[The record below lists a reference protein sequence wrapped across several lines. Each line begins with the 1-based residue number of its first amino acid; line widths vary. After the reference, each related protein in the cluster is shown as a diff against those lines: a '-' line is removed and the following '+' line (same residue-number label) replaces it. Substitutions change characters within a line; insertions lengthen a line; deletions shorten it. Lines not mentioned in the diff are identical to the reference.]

1 MKRLLLMEG
10 NIRESR
16 DLAKTL
22 GVRTASAIYSK
33 AILSHYPDIEI
44 DILNAADEGE
54 IIPNGRVFSDYDG
67 LVISGSGLHSYDDSF
82 AVKNQIE
89 NLKIA
94 GATGMPIFGS
104 CWGLQIAT
112 IAAGGT
118 VGLSPNG
125 REIGFARKIVPTEI
139 GKKHPM
145 LAQKGSAFDAPCIHY
160 DEVTKLPDDAILL
173 ASNRH
178 SEVQAAII
186 TVGNSKVWAVQYH
199 PEFDLLQLQQ
209 LLTLYED
216 DMINQKFFSD
226 LETLR
231 SYRDKL
237 KALAENPDDNSLAW
251 QLGIDSDIT
260 VDEIRRAEILSWLHN
275 EVL

>member
-1 MKRLLLMEG
+1 MTRLLLMEG
-10 NIRESR
+10 NTKDKR
-16 DLAKTL
+16 DLADKL

-33 AILSHYPDIEI
+33 AILDHYPDVEI

-54 IIPNGRVFSDYDG
+54 VIPHGRSFADYDA
-67 LVISGSGLHSYDDSF
+67 LVISGSGLHAYDDSF
-82 AVKNQIE
+82 AVTNQIE

-112 IAAGGT
+112 IAAGGK

-125 REIGFARKIVPTEI
+125 REIGFARKIVPTDA
-139 GKKHPM
+139 GKNHPM
-145 LAQKGSAFDAPCIHY
+145 LVKKGPAFDAPCIHY
-160 DEVTKLPDDAILL
+160 DEVTQLPDDAILL

-178 SEVQAAII
+178 SEVQAAIVP
-186 TVGNSKVWAVQYH
+186 VGKSKVWAVQYH

-209 LLTLYED
+209 LLTLYES
-216 DMINQKFFSD
+216 DMINQKFFAD
-226 LETLR
+226 LESLKE
-231 SYRDKL
+231 YRDKL
-237 KALAENPDDNSLAW
+237 KSLADNPDDSSLAW

-260 VDEIRRAEILSWLHN
+260 NDELRRGEILSWLN
-275 EVL
+275 SEVL